1 MCMRIYTEYNSHK
14 NNVGFGARIL
24 ATDATRKAFEYAN
37 QLLYR
42 NNKEDF
48 LVVDK
53 FCKGMDKALNY
64 PSNEYGFVNYVGRDC
79 IGFGVPA
86 CPKII
91 STNYKLNAPWLNA
104 HGNVS
109 LVERILLE
117 KTSAPQSVGA
127 DTMALYLDSFKG
139 RTNFPSKLKITPLTP
154 LPTKEDAIHKLQN
167 KLLEMLPNQGFFP
180 KKLFARKEG
189 NHELNND
196 LCKLAETHA
205 WNNIAK
211 WEPLPVEELNRID
224 NIDRKNIKE
233 FAEKHVE
240 ESIIQDEINEQSQ
253 FTGNI
258 NKFIFLNRLLE
269 SFAPNSKHARAIEK
283 ELDKVREVEHKYLQS
298 LKDRLTPV
306 KTTSN
311 LNPNTKY
318 SYSIVTSYENLY
330 AENGIK

>member
-1 MCMRIYTEYNSHK
+1 MRINTEYNSHK

-117 KTSAPQSVGA
+117 KTSAHKVLVPIQW
-127 DTMALYLDSFKG
+127 LY
-139 RTNFPSKLKITPLTP
+139 I
-154 LPTKEDAIHKLQN
+154 
-167 KLLEMLPNQGFFP
+167 
-180 KKLFARKEG
+180 
-189 NHELNND
+189 
-196 LCKLAETHA
+196 
-205 WNNIAK
+205 
-211 WEPLPVEELNRID
+211 
-224 NIDRKNIKE
+224 
-233 FAEKHVE
+233 
-240 ESIIQDEINEQSQ
+240 
-253 FTGNI
+253 
-258 NKFIFLNRLLE
+258 
-269 SFAPNSKHARAIEK
+269 
-283 ELDKVREVEHKYLQS
+283 
-298 LKDRLTPV
+298 
-306 KTTSN
+306 
-311 LNPNTKY
+311 
-318 SYSIVTSYENLY
+318 
-330 AENGIK
+330 